1 MADNAVNEGEQSAHT
16 DHAALSAQGDVEA
29 VAAMF
34 AAYAPYLR
42 AIVRCQMSD
51 QLHGKFDS
59 VDVVQSVW
67 VHVLRQIGRD
77 GWQITD
83 ERQLR
88 GLLATIARRRLISRV
103 RHHASDVG
111 STEPLADSLD
121 AFPKINQPR
130 PSEIAQAGDMWETM
144 LDMCPTE
151 HRAVLLL
158 RREGLSIPEI
168 AERTM
173 LHEGSVRRILRR
185 LASAMALQEEPL
197 TGVPATDE
205 DV

>member
-1 MADNAVNEGEQSAHT
+1 MTTNDVEQPAEPP
-16 DHAALSAQGDVEA
+16 ADVEA

-51 QLHGKFDS
+51 QLRGKFDS

-77 GWQITD
+77 GWPAHD

-88 GLLATIARRRLISRV
+88 ALLATIARRRLITRV
-103 RHHASDVG
+103 RRHATDQA
-111 STEPLADSLD
+111 LAAADELD
-121 AFPKINQPR
+121 ALPEINQPR
-130 PSEIAQAGDMWETM
+130 PSEIAQAGDMWQTM
-144 LDMCPTE
+144 LDRCPAE
-151 HRAVLLL
+151 HRPVLLL

-168 AERTM
+168 AERTK

-185 LASAMALQEEPL
+185 LASAMAMPEQPFSAD
-197 TGVPATDE
+197 ATL
-205 DV
+205 

>member
-1 MADNAVNEGEQSAHT
+1 MVDNAANERPA
-16 DHAALSAQGDVEA
+16 DVEA

-51 QLHGKFDS
+51 QLRGKFDS

-67 VHVLRQIGRD
+67 VHVLKQIGRE
-77 GWQITD
+77 GWQVAD
-83 ERQLR
+83 ERHLR
-88 GLLATIARRRLISRV
+88 ALLATIARRRLITRV

-111 STEPLADSLD
+111 KTDLLGDDLD
-121 AFPKINQPR
+121 AIPEHNQPR

-144 LDMCPTE
+144 LERCPPE
-151 HRAVLLL
+151 HRTVLLL

-185 LASAMALQEEPL
+185 LASAMALYEEPL
-197 TGVPATDE
+197 AALPVTE
-205 DV
+205 DDV